1 MDGLYGLGYSFRTR
15 MGILLVQ
22 LPARGVVGVRGAY
35 RLSRSASV
43 FRYKASFTEK
53 FDFLLFRIKSR

>member
-15 MGILLVQ
+15 VGILLVQ
-22 LPARGVVGVRGAY
+22 IPARGVMVGVRGAY

-43 FRYKASFTEK
+43 FRYKASFTV
-53 FDFLLFRIKSR
+53 